1 MRGYLIDVQNDE
13 HRVVEIADKD
23 HLGQFYD
30 LIGCECIDIVTRKIG
45 GKYFDVI
52 VDDEGLFVQNPICS
66 AYDSKHNPMLVGNIV
81 ILGVANDDGNLT
93 SLSVHDV
100 QLVKESIRYMI
111 DLYRGAMHP
120 VVIMDY

>member
-13 HRVVEIADKD
+13 HRAVEIADKD
-23 HLGQFYD
+23 HLGQFYE
-30 LIGCECIDIVTRKIG
+30 LIGCECVDIATRKIG

-52 VDDEGLFVQNPICS
+52 VDDEGLLVSNPICS
-66 AYDSKHNPMLVGNIV
+66 AYDIGHNPMLAGNLI
-81 ILGVANDDGNLT
+81 ILGEADDEGNGT
-93 SLSVHDV
+93 SLSEDDV
-100 QLVKESIRYMI
+100 RLVKESIRYVI

>member
-1 MRGYLIDVQNDE
+1 MLGYLIDVQNDE

-30 LIGCECIDIVTRKIG
+30 LIGCECIDIATRKIG

-52 VDDEGLFVQNPICS
+52 VDDEGLLVTNPICS
-66 AYDSKHNPMLVGNIV
+66 AYDSKCRPMLAGNLV
-81 ILGVANDDGNLT
+81 ILGEANEEGNET

-100 QLVKESIRYMI
+100 QLVKEAIRYTI

>member
-13 HRVVEIADKD
+13 HRVVEIANKD
-23 HLGQFYD
+23 RLGQFYE
-30 LIGCECIDIVTRKIG
+30 LIGCECIDIATRKIG

-52 VDDEGLFVQNPICS
+52 VDDEGLLVANPICS
-66 AYDSKHNPMLVGNIV
+66 AYDSRHRPMLAGNLI
-81 ILGVANDDGNLT
+81 ILGEADEEGNLT

-100 QLVKESIRYMI
+100 QMVKEAIRYTI
-111 DLYRGAMHP
+111 DLHRGAMHP

>member
-23 HLGQFYD
+23 HLGQFYE
-30 LIGCECIDIVTRKIG
+30 LIGCECIDLVTRRIG

-81 ILGVANDDGNLT
+81 ILGEADGEGNET
-93 SLSVHDV
+93 SMSEGDV
-100 QLVKESIRYMI
+100 SLVREAIRYTI